1 MPAARPNPKRRCW
14 KPDPNTR
21 CRKNG
26 STKIPGISWSATG
39 ELKKLYSEKAWLNH
53 VQFSPTDPNLLMY
66 CHEGPWHKVNRIWTI
81 DIRTGQT
88 RLMHERT
95 VDREIAGHEF
105 FSRDGKKIWFDLQIP
120 RGEIFY
126 LAGADLATGEETRYR
141 LDRNEWSIHFNLS
154 PDQTLFAGDGGDS
167 TQVAHA
173 PDGRWIY
180 LFKPGHDQ
188 LASTKLV
195 NMQYHGYRP
204 LEPNVHFSPDGK
216 WVIFRASFEGESQI
230 YAVEIAP
237 AG

>member
-1 MPAARPNPKRRCW
+1 M
-14 KPDPNTR
+14 
-21 CRKNG
+21 
-26 STKIPGISWSATG
+26 
-39 ELKKLYSEKAWLNH
+39 YSEKAWLNH

-105 FSRDGKKIWFDLQIP
+105 FS
-120 RGEIFY
+120 
-126 LAGADLATGEETRYR
+126 
-141 LDRNEWSIHFNLS
+141 
-154 PDQTLFAGDGGDS
+154 
-167 TQVAHA
+167 
-173 PDGRWIY
+173 
-180 LFKPGHDQ
+180 
-188 LASTKLV
+188 
-195 NMQYHGYRP
+195 
-204 LEPNVHFSPDGK
+204 PDGK